1 MKDLDTFM
9 TWGYVGNRDV
19 TLYICGTDYINNQP
33 IVADDMKALIAEWWI
48 HCNDLHCIVD
58 LDRVNLLHLDIP
70 GVLQLIRDL
79 EEYNKGNFM
88 LKSIRFTNSSTIHR
102 WIYYCVRLGLS
113 RGVRALISF
122 A

>member
-1 MKDLDTFM
+1 M

-70 GVLQLIRDL
+70 GVIQLIRDL
-79 EEYNKGNFM
+79 EEYNKENFM

-102 WIYYCVRLGLS
+102 WVYYCVRLGLS